1 MLNIGWFSTGRG
13 EGSRGL
19 LQFVQERI
27 ERGFLNARIQFVF
40 SNRDRGQ
47 AQGSDRFFHLVDGYN
62 LPLVTRSS
70 ARYRRSRSPSG
81 LSWAE
86 LRPEFDRLVI
96 EDLKDFQP
104 DVCVLAGYMLIFAGE
119 MCRRFPL
126 LNLHPALPDGPIGT
140 WQEVTW
146 ELIRQRASQ
155 TGAMI
160 HLATEELDRGPV
172 VSYCTAPITGPD
184 FDAAWQELEGM
195 DLDEVRAGR
204 GEDLPLFQQIR
215 QAQYRREPY
224 LILETL
230 RAVADG
236 RVVLRDGVVLD
247 QRGNSVSTAI
257 PPGLCLDKEI
267 DRALAADGLF
277 YGTPE

>member
-27 ERGFLNARIQFVF
+27 DRGLLDARIQFVF
-40 SNRDRGQ
+40 SNRVHGQ
-47 AQGSDRFFHLVDGYN
+47 AQGSDEFFELVSSYN

-70 ARYRRSRSPSG
+70 AHYRRSRSSSG
-81 LSWAE
+81 LTWTE
-86 LRPEFDRLVI
+86 LRPDYDRLVL
-96 EDLKDFQP
+96 EDLADFRP
-104 DVCVLAGYMLIFAGE
+104 VICVLAGYMLIWGGE
-119 MCRRFPL
+119 MCRRYAM

-140 WQEVTW
+140 WQSVTW
-146 ELIRQRASQ
+146 ELIRQRASR

-184 FDAAWQELEGM
+184 FDQEWESLNGA
-195 DLDEVRAGR
+195 DLDQVRVTQ
-204 GEDLPLFQQIR
+204 GEDFPFFQQIR
-215 QAQYRREPY
+215 QAEYVREPY

-230 RAVADG
+230 RALAEG
-236 RVVLRDGVVLD
+236 RVMVKDGQVLNALGQPLSNTVL
-247 QRGNSVSTAI
+247 
-257 PPGLCLDKEI
+257 PGLCLDEEI
-267 DRALAADGLF
+267 DRVMAAEATG
-277 YGTPE
+277 